1 MAKESESNFLDT
13 LRSEVVGGGLLLTA
27 AALAL
32 IWANSPIADSY
43 FSVRDT
49 TFGPGALGFNLT
61 LGQWATDGLLAIF
74 FFVVG
79 LELKREIVAGDL
91 RRPATAIVD
100 RKSTRL
106 NSSHVAI
113 SYAV

>member
-43 FSVRDT
+43 FSARDT
-49 TFGPGALGFNLT
+49 NFGPGALGFNLS

-74 FFVVG
+74 FFVVC
-79 LELKREIVAGDL
+79 LELIREIVAGDL
-91 RRPATAIVD
+91 RRPATAIVPILASVVSIVD
-100 RKSTRL
+100 LTG
-106 NSSHVAI
+106 
-113 SYAV
+113 